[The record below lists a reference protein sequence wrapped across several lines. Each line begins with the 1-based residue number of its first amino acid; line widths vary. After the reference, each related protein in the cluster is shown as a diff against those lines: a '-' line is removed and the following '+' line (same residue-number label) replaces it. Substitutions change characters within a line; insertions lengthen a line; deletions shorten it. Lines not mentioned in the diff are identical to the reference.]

1 MSKQNS
7 ERITGLLEEE
17 PISFYSSAAIAFGV
31 NEAIVLQQISFYMN
45 VNKKKHSQRH
55 FIKGRWWVFNTYK
68 QWCDEHFPW
77 LSERGLQGVIL
88 GLEKEGVLLSMQG
101 VENSRD
107 RRKWYSVD
115 RLKVAEF
122 VQSATQKRAMHDA
135 KSAPSHDAKSVSWM
149 TKKVG
154 DEIPESTSE
163 TSTERKEKEEL
174 HISAVA
180 DAIYVPSNSD
190 DWDVAQEASDSA
202 MFSVEG
208 QTQNSAPAE
217 KVKRPMSAAVSPS
230 PLKQK
235 MGEKSSEATTSLS
248 PIPGGPLSLT
258 APIETMSPLDSN
270 ETAIDTAKKESPAQA
285 AQRINVESLVACGY
299 AQPITTRGWSNF
311 KNVLKTL
318 TEASITHD
326 LYADFHRWVKSE
338 SVNQGS
344 WDVTLNS
351 LAEKNRPER
360 YMEQRAKKAIRDA
373 QSAPQLSTTPMGAK
387 NAYSKRHD
395 PAYAYLYPTPD
406 ERTNAK

>member
-1 MSKQNS
+1 MHQFIYWTNSKLDLQHQRRYYVEVAESDELVDELDHVPWIYKDYDELKVDLLGLFGRNKIIDNVQWLVLAGYLKRRTNPKYRWDKTLQYAVDVDCVQS
-7 ERITGLLEEE
+7 RIDAL
-17 PISFYSSAAIAFGV
+17 PSFKNKLSSVSNQTHESGKNKSAIPE
-31 NEAIVLQQISFYMN
+31 NTTEKTT
-45 VNKKKHSQRH
+45 KKK
-55 FIKGRWWVFNTYK
+55 
-68 QWCDEHFPW
+68 
-77 LSERGLQGVIL
+77 
-88 GLEKEGVLLSMQG
+88 
-101 VENSRD
+101 
-107 RRKWYSVD
+107 
-115 RLKVAEF
+115 
-122 VQSATQKRAMHDA
+122 
-135 KSAPSHDAKSVSWM
+135 
-149 TKKVG
+149 
-154 DEIPESTSE
+154 
-163 TSTERKEKEEL
+163 KEKETTV
-174 HISAVA
+174 SAVA

-190 DWDVAQEASDSA
+190 DWDVAQDASDSA

-208 QTQNSAPAE
+208 QKQNSAPAE

-235 MGEKSSEATTSLS
+235 MGEKSSEATASLS

-326 LYADFHRWVKSE
+326 LYADFHRWVKLE
-338 SVNQGS
+338 SANQGA

-360 YMEQRAKKAIRDA
+360 YMDQRAKKAIRDA
-373 QSAPQLSTTPMGAK
+373 QSTPQLSTTPMGAK
-387 NAYSKRHD
+387 NAYSKRND